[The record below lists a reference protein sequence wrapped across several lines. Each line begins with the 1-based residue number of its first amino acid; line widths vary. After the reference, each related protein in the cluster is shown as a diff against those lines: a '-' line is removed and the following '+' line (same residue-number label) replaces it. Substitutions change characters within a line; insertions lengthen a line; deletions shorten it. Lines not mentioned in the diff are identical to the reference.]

1 MRQSVITGQQLY
13 KEIDSL
19 KSEVSELWLA
29 ADSVIKQMG
38 EDSAAYTALAKT
50 AKEKEKELNAMYC
63 QKFTPYQQDRSAFE
77 YKGGY

>member
-1 MRQSVITGQQLY
+1 MKTSVMTGQQLY
-13 KEIDSL
+13 KEIDNL

-38 EDSAAYTALAKT
+38 EDSAAYTTLVKT
-50 AKEKEKELNAMYC
+50 AQEKEKELNRLYN
-63 QKFTPYQQDRSAFE
+63 QRFTAWQQDRSAFE